1 SRNWISGWQ
10 TSAIMVK
17 ADLGPISNVTIDS
30 NFLDNPTG
38 YYQLYLCSAAHGL
51 TNVTVTNNAFGKASS
66 TVSTCGGKVTF
77 VHTEA
82 QRQAAIAAGDKA
94 AAAWVVWNN
103 NYIAGTKTV
112 IVPPGGWAR

>member
-1 SRNWISGWQ
+1 
-10 TSAIMVK
+10 
-17 ADLGPISNVTIDS
+17 
-30 NFLDNPTG
+30 
-38 YYQLYLCSAAHGL
+38 
-51 TNVTVTNNAFGKASS
+51 
-66 TVSTCGGKVTF
+66 VSTCGGNVTF

-82 QRQAAIAAGDKA
+82 QRQAAIVAGDKA